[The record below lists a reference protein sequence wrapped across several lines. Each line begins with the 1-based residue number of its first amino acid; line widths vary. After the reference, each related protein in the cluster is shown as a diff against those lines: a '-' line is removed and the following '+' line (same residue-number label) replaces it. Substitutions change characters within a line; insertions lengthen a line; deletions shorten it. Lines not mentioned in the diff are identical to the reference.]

1 MDATAALGHD
11 GRIYVFGGWSPRH
24 GDLRRVQI
32 YDPNANR
39 WSRGRGM
46 PTAREAGAAATG
58 PSGEIYVAG
67 GANSDGGRDAHSLGR
82 VEVYQPATNRWV
94 CVLHIPTRRRF
105 PAAAAAAGRIYVMGG
120 YTASAGFL
128 ARVEA
133 YVPPSGGA
141 AC

>member
-1 MDATAALGHD
+1 MEPGPWDAD
-11 GRIYVFGGWSPRH
+11 RP
-24 GDLRRVQI
+24 
-32 YDPNANR
+32 
-39 WSRGRGM
+39 RGRSGRHR
-46 PTAREAGAAATG
+46 AL
-58 PSGEIYVAG
+58 GEIYVAG

-133 YVPPSGGA
+133 YVPPSRGA